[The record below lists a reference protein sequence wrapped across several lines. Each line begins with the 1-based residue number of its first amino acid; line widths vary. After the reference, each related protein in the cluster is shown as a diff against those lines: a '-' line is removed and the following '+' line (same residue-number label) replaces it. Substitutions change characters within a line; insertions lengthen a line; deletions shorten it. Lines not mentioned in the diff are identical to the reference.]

1 MQFRLY
7 EGKTLENYSFPPILD
22 GSLDFVSDI

>member
-1 MQFRLY
+1 MQFKLNER
-7 EGKTLENYSFPPILD
+7 KTLENYLFPRILD